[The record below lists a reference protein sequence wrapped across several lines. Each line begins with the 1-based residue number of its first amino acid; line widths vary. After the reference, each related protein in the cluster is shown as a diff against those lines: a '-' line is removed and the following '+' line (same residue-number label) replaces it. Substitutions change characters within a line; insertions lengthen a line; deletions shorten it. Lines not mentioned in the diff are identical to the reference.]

1 MILIENVHL
10 STPYYNSVY
19 KNSSAS
25 SSHFLME
32 LWKITFRVF
41 ISWLLEF
48 RSSSSSVLS
57 HFLPQLVCF
66 KIETWPSEKVQSST
80 QSSANHLVTFRD
92 AHSFRTSSFRNTPFI
107 SRDPVATI
115 ALEIFA
121 KLQITPK
128 SVQSHHKATSFK
140 SGQKNNPLLL
150 FCDLQ
155 QKHRTKNGK

>member
-1 MILIENVHL
+1 MYICPHHI
-10 STPYYNSVY
+10 TIAY

-32 LWKITFRVF
+32 LWKITFGVF

-92 AHSFRTSSFRNTPFI
+92 AHSFRTSSFRNTPFQVGTQWQQL
-107 SRDPVATI
+107 RWKFLPNC
-115 ALEIFA
+115 
-121 KLQITPK
+121 KLPPNQYRLVTRPYL
-128 SVQSHHKATSFK
+128 K
-140 SGQKNNPLLL
+140 SGQKIIHCYYLAIYS
-150 FCDLQ
+150 
-155 QKHRTKNGK
+155 KNTGLKTVSNFV